1 MQSTDSQGHTHATLD
16 RPIRRD
22 LALRAAVRCY
32 ARVCGV
38 RPSGDR
44 QSRSRRRRRG
54 GDPLLVDGVFIIA
67 TEVPIP
73 GRLHL
78 RSTHEEAVE
87 GASVRLPSPRLVSKI
102 VVHATDLVEFDVI
115 VEGPGSGGWQLL
127 TTVRK
132 TGARSTVAPV
142 PGVRRLAAVRIR
154 PRKARDD
161 RWNVEISE
169 IELFGPATD
178 PTP

>member
-1 MQSTDSQGHTHATLD
+1 MPRWIGQFVVTLLSVSPCVAMLGCAVFAPQATVNHA
-16 RPIRRD
+16 
-22 LALRAAVRCY
+22 RAD
-32 ARVCGV
+32 GV
-38 RPSGDR
+38 VAN
-44 QSRSRRRRRG
+44 
-54 GDPLLVDGVFIIA
+54 DPLLVDGVFIIA

-78 RSTHEEAVE
+78 RSTHEEPVE
-87 GASVRLPSPRLVSKI
+87 GTSVRLPSPRLVSKI
-102 VVHATDLVEFDVI
+102 VVHATGLVEFDVI

-178 PTP
+178 PAP